1 MRYRR
6 RTSGFTIFLV
16 GLVGSLFLTSPAA
29 GDGLQIIAR
38 FVDTPL
44 LPVEPH
50 SALWGQAPAVE
61 IPLSS
66 QIVAPPR
73 ASSLAG
79 GKSAVRWVSARSLH
93 NGKDLAI
100 LLEWGDLTAN
110 SLIQSADA
118 FRDAVALQFPVKP
131 SAKPAEVPHF
141 AMGDT
146 EKRVNIWHWKAEWQE
161 QGRRSPVEDLVAE
174 GYGTLTTKPAQ
185 HVGGRGVWSGGRW
198 KVVFS
203 RPLRTTDDEG
213 AQFAPGNVV
222 PVAIAV
228 WDGGHSEGD
237 GQKSVSTWHAL
248 RVE

>member
-1 MRYRR
+1 MRFNGRE
-6 RTSGFTIFLV
+6 SGFTLLLL
-16 GLVGSLFLTSPAA
+16 GLLGALSLPAPAA
-29 GDGLQIIAR
+29 GEGLQIVAR
-38 FVDTPL
+38 FVEAPPL
-44 LPVEPH
+44 ALDPH
-50 SALWGQAPAVE
+50 SALWQQAPAVE

-73 ASSLAG
+73 ASTLAG
-79 GKSAVRWVSARSLH
+79 GKSAVRWVSARALH
-93 NGKDLAI
+93 NGKNLAI

-110 SLIQSADA
+110 NVIQSAEA

-131 SAKPAEVPHF
+131 SAKPGEVPHF

-198 KVVFS
+198 KVVFL
-203 RPLRTTDDEG
+203 RPLQTTDDEG
-213 AQFAPGNVV
+213 TQFARGSL
-222 PVAIAV
+222 VAVAFAI